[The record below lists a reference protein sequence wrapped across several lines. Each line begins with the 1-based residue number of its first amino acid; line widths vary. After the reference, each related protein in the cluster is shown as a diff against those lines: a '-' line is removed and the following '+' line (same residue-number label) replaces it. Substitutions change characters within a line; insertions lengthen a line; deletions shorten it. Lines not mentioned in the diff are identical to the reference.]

1 MLFWIRNLQY
11 LILMVFFTGA
21 VSCSGAPP
29 AERPNWQEEKI
40 LSFHI
45 VAGDWEGLT
54 WMEPKS
60 VREHNWAKVTIK
72 NDGRFKFSAIRTI
85 GAWTGEGTLHI
96 EDGKLVSPRSDQDG
110 TITMILF
117 KSDGKRML
125 RVDATD
131 KKGRLQRAE
140 LNPSKKNDQPD
151 KS

>member
-1 MLFWIRNLQY
+1 MLFGIRNLKY
-11 LILMVFFTGA
+11 LILLAFCMTA
-21 VSCSGAPP
+21 ISCSGAPP
-29 AERPNWQEEKI
+29 TEPLNWQEEKI
-40 LSFHI
+40 LSFHT
-45 VAGDWEGLT
+45 VAGNWEGLT

-72 NDGRFKFSAIRTI
+72 KDGRFKFSAIRTI

-96 EDGKLVSPRSDQDG
+96 EDGKLVSPRSDQEG

-131 KKGRLQRAE
+131 KKGRIQRAE
-140 LNPSKKNDQPD
+140 LNPATKKDNP
-151 KS
+151 